1 MKKRNMRIGRF
12 KLLQQVCHD
21 YELDLGELMER
32 YNVSRPAK
40 RNRKRGSHHDGMIEM
55 EEYTFMG
62 QEFLVDNKNNAF
74 KYESAGG
81 TVLLVGK
88 RTSSGRIE
96 LLDFDSDHS

>member
-1 MKKRNMRIGRF
+1 MRIGRF
-12 KLLQQVCHD
+12 KLLQQICQD

-40 RNRKRGSHHDGMIEM
+40 RNRKRDGMIEM
-55 EEYTFMG
+55 EEYTYMG
-62 QEFLVDNKNNAF
+62 QEYLVDSKNNAF
-74 KYESAGG
+74 KYESSGD

-88 RTSSGRIE
+88 RTVSGTIN